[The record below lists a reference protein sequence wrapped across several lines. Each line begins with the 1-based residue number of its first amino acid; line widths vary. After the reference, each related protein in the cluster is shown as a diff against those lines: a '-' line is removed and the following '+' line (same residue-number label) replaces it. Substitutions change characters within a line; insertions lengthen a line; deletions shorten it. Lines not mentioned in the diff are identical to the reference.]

1 MSDELTPRL
10 DHVSLSV
17 EDLDRGVAFYTP
29 LLEALGLERVAEL
42 GPEVA
47 GSVSCAGFGVGRKSQ
62 LWLAET
68 GRQSPRAHLCFR
80 ARSRAEVRAFH
91 AAGLAAGAD
100 CARLRIEPSPSRT
113 ASLICPSAP
122 CMDSMRWRPP
132 FVQPKRRHRIDLP
145 SESWL
150 DMVNKPFPNEISL
163 FPTLQFG
170 REMSTPPAFG

>member
-91 AAGLAAGAD
+91 AAGLAAGGTDNGAPGVRELYHPAYYAAFVLD
-100 CARLRIEPSPSRT
+100 PEGHNIEAVCFEPE
-113 ASLICPSAP
+113 A
-122 CMDSMRWRPP
+122 
-132 FVQPKRRHRIDLP
+132 
-145 SESWL
+145 
-150 DMVNKPFPNEISL
+150 
-163 FPTLQFG
+163 
-170 REMSTPPAFG
+170 